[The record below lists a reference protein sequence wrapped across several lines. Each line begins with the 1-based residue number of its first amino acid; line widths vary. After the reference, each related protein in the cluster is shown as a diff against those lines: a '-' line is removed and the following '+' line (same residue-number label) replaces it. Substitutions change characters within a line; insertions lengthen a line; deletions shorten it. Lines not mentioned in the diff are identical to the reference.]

1 MLTHNNR
8 TFPPQQPVP
17 NDHIVPVFT
26 NSKNEDRMRQLLPQG
41 VPFVMNNIE
50 IRGKYDPYYFINKY
64 HGHCCRVHYIKWKMP
79 PLDSFFILLVIYT
92 HQKLGRSSRFAL
104 SYCLLIPSFHFPA
117 GLAYGKAFP
126 DRVLG
131 TLRCIYGCR
140 SFLGYHYSQWCS
152 QSSGT
157 LSNKRSSSGPGF
169 AILLIW

>member
-1 MLTHNNR
+1 MTILHQCLKTQR
-8 TFPPQQPVP
+8 MKTGCV
-17 NDHIVPVFT
+17 DCYRKECLLSWT
-26 NSKNEDRMRQLLPQG
+26 TSKFEGNTTPIILSI
-41 VPFVMNNIE
+41 NIMAITAE
-50 IRGKYDPYYFINKY
+50 STTSIQA
-64 HGHCCRVHYIKWKMP
+64 KWKMP
-79 PLDSFFILLVIYT
+79 LSNSFFVLLVIYT
-92 HQKLGRSSRFAL
+92 HQKLGQSSRFAL

-131 TLRCIYGCR
+131 TLWCIYGCH
-140 SFLGYHYSQWCS
+140 SFLGYHGSQWCL

>member
-1 MLTHNNR
+1 MTILHQCLKTQR
-8 TFPPQQPVP
+8 MKTGCV
-17 NDHIVPVFT
+17 DCYRKECLLSWT
-26 NSKNEDRMRQLLPQG
+26 TSKFEGNTTLIILSI
-41 VPFVMNNIE
+41 NIMAITAE
-50 IRGKYDPYYFINKY
+50 STTSIQA
-64 HGHCCRVHYIKWKMP
+64 KWKMP
-79 PLDSFFILLVIYT
+79 PSNSFFVLLVIYT
-92 HQKLGRSSRFAL
+92 HQKLGQSSRFAL

-140 SFLGYHYSQWCS
+140 SFLDYHDSQWCS